1 MKVIVAGPRDFFDAG
16 TVEAAINASGF
27 DISELVH
34 GNATGVDADAGYV
47 ARMRGLPVKA
57 FPADWKTHGRA
68 AGPIRNR
75 QMAEYAQALV
85 AVWDG
90 KSRGTEN
97 MIEQAKKCMLKVYVH
112 WIKR

>member
-1 MKVIVAGPRDFFDAG
+1 MRVIVAGPRDFFDLK
-16 TVEAAINASGF
+16 TVQGAINASGF
-27 DISELVH
+27 HISELVH

-47 ARMRGLPVKA
+47 AEMRGLPVKV

-85 AVWDG
+85 AIWDG
-90 KSRGTEN
+90 KSRGTKN
-97 MIEQAKKCMLKVYVH
+97 MIEQAKKSMLKVYVH
-112 WIKR
+112 WINR